1 MRYFAASILWCIFA
15 FAQAPDVKP
24 DDKCSIE
31 GTVLNS
37 ATGEPVK
44 KARVTLAP
52 AGEHMDA
59 YAATTDASGHFLID
73 EVDAG
78 RFSLIVS
85 RSGYTQPVSS
95 HGGPKSSSVL
105 TLEKGQKM
113 KEIVIKLAP
122 EGVISG
128 RILDADGD
136 PLGDVNIECM
146 SIEYTRGKRQLVTS
160 HRTNANELG
169 EFRLP
174 RLAAGKYIIR
184 ATYYDEIPLQER
196 PGRAA
201 GAGQAAKERYVT
213 TYYPSTMNPTNA
225 SPIEVS
231 PSAQIGGITITL
243 MRTRTFSIK
252 GHVNSGSEQRSRHSR
267 VVLWQLQPRVPMG
280 AEVDPQGRFK
290 FDGVAPGS
298 YVLFGGDEHTGARM
312 PLEVRDENIEG
323 IELSFQSDGE
333 ILVRAIIEG
342 EGDLKHAPREFS
354 LTSRTSGESGTCQP
368 QDDSP
373 CKFTDHGWDGP
384 HDVLPVGLPVDYYVK
399 SARLGE
405 QDVLDTGFEFT
416 AGVTGV
422 LTFVLNPN
430 SGQVEGSVT
439 NAKEEP
445 VVGVKVTL
453 IPDAGHQ
460 SPTRYKTTD
469 TDQTGHFIIKGV
481 APGEYKLYA
490 WEEIEEGAYEDPDFM
505 KPHES
510 DGQAVSIK
518 ERAHENVQLKLI
530 PAESAAGEKPA
541 H

>member
-1 MRYFAASILWCIFA
+1 MRYLAASILWCICT

-85 RSGYTQPVSS
+85 RSGYTQSVSS
-95 HGGPKSSSVL
+95 PGGPKSSSVL

-231 PSAQIGGITITL
+231 PSAQI
-243 MRTRTFSIK
+243 
-252 GHVNSGSEQRSRHSR
+252 
-267 VVLWQLQPRVPMG
+267 
-280 AEVDPQGRFK
+280 D
-290 FDGVAPGS
+290 
-298 YVLFGGDEHTGARM
+298 
-312 PLEVRDENIEG
+312 
-323 IELSFQSDGE
+323 
-333 ILVRAIIEG
+333 
-342 EGDLKHAPREFS
+342 
-354 LTSRTSGESGTCQP
+354 
-368 QDDSP
+368 
-373 CKFTDHGWDGP
+373 
-384 HDVLPVGLPVDYYVK
+384 
-399 SARLGE
+399 
-405 QDVLDTGFEFT
+405 
-416 AGVTGV
+416 
-422 LTFVLNPN
+422 
-430 SGQVEGSVT
+430 
-439 NAKEEP
+439 
-445 VVGVKVTL
+445 
-453 IPDAGHQ
+453 
-460 SPTRYKTTD
+460 
-469 TDQTGHFIIKGV
+469 
-481 APGEYKLYA
+481 
-490 WEEIEEGAYEDPDFM
+490 
-505 KPHES
+505 
-510 DGQAVSIK
+510 
-518 ERAHENVQLKLI
+518 
-530 PAESAAGEKPA
+530 
-541 H
+541 